1 MNLFSLNQ
9 LLTSNYFN
17 VMEYL
22 AAHLNYSNYILPTV
36 TQFYRSVTSEQRFPG
51 SGNNEQKDQFVCK

>member
-1 MNLFSLNQ
+1 MTLFSLNQ

-51 SGNNEQKDQFVCK
+51 SGNNE